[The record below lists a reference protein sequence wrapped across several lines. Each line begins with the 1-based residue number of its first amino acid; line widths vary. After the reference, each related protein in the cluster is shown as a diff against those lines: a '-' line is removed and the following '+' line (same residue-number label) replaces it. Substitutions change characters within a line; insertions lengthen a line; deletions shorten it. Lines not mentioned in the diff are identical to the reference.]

1 MNDEPPDDLR
11 LIADFFGLVGTAP
24 VAKDCYVVRAIA
36 ALAAI
41 DAAPFTLVFGG
52 GTALA
57 RAHKL
62 IRRMSEDVDFKIV
75 PTAAAPVSNSGLR
88 RQLGALR
95 DKVTA
100 ALQAAG
106 FAFDPADKA
115 ATRSRNE
122 NRYTIYQLPYPSG
135 GAGEG
140 LRHTIQVEL
149 TYAKLRLPRVVLPV
163 SSFITEA
170 SGKAPDVPSM
180 PCVSI
185 TETAA
190 EKLVSL
196 TRRTAMDLAGL
207 SRDADPAL
215 VRHIYDLHMMGDL
228 IDPAEVAVLA
238 RAIAESDA
246 EEFDNQY
253 PAYTADIAGETRK
266 ALDALRTDPMH
277 RQRYEDFVA
286 AMVYGE
292 RVEFDIALG
301 TVVALIEKT
310 FQQGGGGAR

>member
-24 VAKDCYVVRAIA
+24 VAKDFYVVRAIA

-75 PTAAAPVSNSGLR
+75 PTAATPVSNSGLR

-95 DKVTA
+95 DKVTT

-122 NRYTIYQLPYPSG
+122 NRYTVYQLPYPSG

-149 TYAKLRLPRVVLPV
+149 TYARLRLPRVVLPV

-170 SGKAPDVPSM
+170 SVKAPDVPSM

-196 TRRTAMDLAGL
+196 TRRTAMVLAGA
-207 SRDADPAL
+207 SRDPDPTL
-215 VRHIYDLHMMGDL
+215 VRHIYDLHMMREL
-228 IDPAEVAVLA
+228 VDPTVFTALV
-238 RAIAESDA
+238 RAIAQADA
-246 EEFDNQY
+246 AEFANQY
-253 PAYTADIAGETRK
+253 PAYAADIAGETRT
-266 ALDALRTDPMH
+266 ALTALRSDPVH
-277 RQRYEDFVA
+277 RDRYIRFMAD
-286 AMVYGE
+286 MVYGE
-292 RVEFDIALG
+292 RPDFGVAMD
-301 TVVALIEKT
+301 TVTGLAERVW
-310 FQQGGGGAR
+310 